1 MADHHFVPQFYLKG
15 FLDPDSV
22 QTKNPWLWVANLPAG
37 VVKRRA
43 PKNVAARAGYN
54 AVLGSTESETAE
66 EVLSQLEAVAAPI
79 VRRLIN
85 GVNELTGQEWV
96 DLLFFAAFLAVR
108 TPYFRNRIE
117 GFAAEIAED
126 LLRLSA
132 SHPDYYHRSVKETAL
147 VEMTEEEIEASRQTA
162 LTPGGVRIKARPVLS
177 LLAAFQG
184 ARDDVYPN
192 FSHMRWAILR
202 ADRDLF
208 FVTSDN
214 PVSWADP
221 TPRPAFYAGHGLR
234 MRNVEVVFPVGPQVC
249 LFGTWNGAAGSLA
262 APQRLV
268 EAINRR
274 VLQFASEEIYAHR
287 EELARA
293 MQLMSARK
301 R

>member
-22 QTKNPWLWVANLPAG
+22 QTKDPWLWVANLPAG

-43 PKNVAARAGYN
+43 PKNVAAHAGYN
-54 AVLGSTESETAE
+54 TVPGSTESEAAE
-66 EVLSQLEAVAAPI
+66 EVLSQLETVAAPI
-79 VRRLIN
+79 IRRLIN
-85 GVNELTGQEWV
+85 GANALTGQEWV

-117 GFAAEIAED
+117 GFAAQIAED

-132 SHPDYYHRSVKETAL
+132 SHPDYYHRSVKETAA
-147 VEMTEEEIEASRQTA
+147 VEMTAEEIETSRLTA
-162 LTPGGVRIKARPVLS
+162 LTPGAIRIKARPILS
-177 LLAAFQG
+177 LLATFQS
-184 ARDDVYPN
+184 ANDAVYPD
-192 FSHMRWAILR
+192 FSRMRWAILR
-202 ADRDLF
+202 AERDLF

-221 TPRPAFYAGHGLR
+221 TSRPAFYAGHGLR

-249 LFGTWNGAAGSLA
+249 LFGTWNGSAGSLA
-262 APQRLV
+262 APQQLV

-274 VLQFASEEIYAHR
+274 VLQFSGEEVYANR
-287 EELARA
+287 QELARA
-293 MQLMSARK
+293 MLLVKARK